1 MDVIGLFIAAWGS
14 EEEAL
19 AKLVE
24 WAALHQ
30 LNYVKF
36 YKLLSNPAI
45 AESLSTGALPSVE
58 PIKAKVSPRS
68 ELLVGSPLQASLAS
82 SSTGLPGI
90 SPLNTGFSAAV
101 SRLAACKAGG
111 SRLLVASPTLAS
123 GSPAAAFRL
132 PAAAAGPAASSPGPS
147 VAYLQ
152 QCQVQNMS
160 NEELSAVLSKTAQ
173 SAFHIFFQK
182 WKATHSGSWAKVG
195 DPLVVADWNHCKAT
209 PALHQRYVALA
220 QLESDLRIAAAAEVA
235 NRPGLELP
243 VHKRPVAAI
252 AVEPSPPAAPATHS
266 VGGVPLLT
274 ADRQAPTPAQPKK
287 RQRKKAS
294 TPAPQ
299 VQAPPSAGLLRSPVG
314 FVPLHPLG
322 MGPPPQ
328 LQGMMPPPQLLGT
341 MPPPQLLGI
350 RVAAEPLSYRDSMM
364 AMQQIMGSPQGQE
377 LAFTRSPQIGES
389 PSAYFN

>member
-45 AESLSTGALPSVE
+45 AESLSKGAQPSVE
-58 PIKAKVSPRS
+58 QIKAKVSPRS
-68 ELLVGSPLQASLAS
+68 QLLVGSPLRASLAS
-82 SSTGLPGI
+82 SSTGAPGI
-90 SPLNTGFSAAV
+90 SPLNTGLSAAV
-101 SRLAACKAGG
+101 SRLAAWKAGG
-111 SRLLVASPTLAS
+111 ACLLVASPTSAS
-123 GSPAAAFRL
+123 DSPAAVSRL

-152 QCQVQNMS
+152 RCHVQQIS
-160 NEELSAVLSKTAQ
+160 NEELLAVLSRTAQ

-182 WKATHSGSWAKVG
+182 WKATHPGSRAKVG

-209 PALHQRYVALA
+209 PTEHQRYVAMA
-220 QLESDLRIAAAAEVA
+220 QLESDLRIAVAAEVA
-235 NRPGLELP
+235 KRPGLELP

-252 AVEPSPPAAPATHS
+252 AVDPNPPAAPATHS
-266 VGGVPLLT
+266 VGGVPLLS

-287 RQRKKAS
+287 CQRKKAS
-294 TPAPQ
+294 TPGPA
-299 VQAPPSAGLLRSPVG
+299 VPPSTGLLRLPVG
-314 FVPLHPLG
+314 FAHYSSW
-322 MGPPPQ
+322 
-328 LQGMMPPPQLLGT
+328 
-341 MPPPQLLGI
+341 
-350 RVAAEPLSYRDSMM
+350 A
-364 AMQQIMGSPQGQE
+364 
-377 LAFTRSPQIGES
+377 
-389 PSAYFN
+389 